1 MNAETMHKKF
11 GRVAVLLGGDSA
23 EREISLQSGEAVYHA
38 LKARG
43 VDASLIDTHEHD
55 IATLGDFDRAF
66 IALHGRGGEDGTVQ
80 GVLEYLGVPY
90 TGSGVLASA
99 LAMDKIRS
107 KQLWNGIGLP
117 TPEFYLV
124 NNKDEA
130 LKLAEKVNYPLI
142 FKPSKEGSSIGMSK
156 VENKSEFL
164 PAYEEAEKYD
174 QVLMERWIT
183 GAEYTVAIVGKSALP
198 AIKLE
203 TENIFYDYEAKYKS
217 NDTKYI
223 CPCGLSKQELNEIE
237 HLALESF
244 KSLGCKGWGRV
255 DFMRDDK
262 GQFYLLEVNTVPG
275 MTSHSL
281 VPMAAKE
288 AGMSFENLVLN
299 ILEQTLDKAG

>member
-1 MNAETMHKKF
+1 MNIKAAHKKF

-23 EREISLQSGEAVYHA
+23 EREVSLQSGEAVYHA

-43 VDASLIDTHEHD
+43 VDATLVDTHEHD
-55 IATLGDFDRAF
+55 IATLSDFDRVF

-90 TGSGVLASA
+90 TGSGVLGSA

-107 KQLWNGIGLP
+107 KQIWNGIGLP

-124 NNKDEA
+124 SDKNEA
-130 LKLAEKVNYPLI
+130 LKLAEKINYPLI

-156 VENKSEFL
+156 VENKAEFL
-164 PAYEEAEKYD
+164 PAFEHAEKYD
-174 QVLMERWIT
+174 RVLIESWIT
-183 GAEYTVAIVGKSALP
+183 GAEYTVAILGECTLP
-198 AIKLE
+198 AIKLK

-223 CPCGLSKQELNEIE
+223 CPCGLSKEELNELE
-237 HLALESF
+237 HLALEAF

-255 DFMRDDK
+255 DIMRDDEGK
-262 GQFYLLEVNTVPG
+262 LYLLEVNTVPG

-281 VPMAAKE
+281 VPKAAKE
-288 AGMSFENLVLN
+288 AGMSFEDLVLN
-299 ILEQTLDKAG
+299 ILEQTLDKVG